1 MPSAPLPGTLSF
13 ADKGIAFGFDPDVSP
28 AGLLVPAYMTNNAMH
43 VWVKSKQAGE
53 RDENATN
60 GSDFM
65 EVSAACMVQS
75 VAFGAGDTVLNAG
88 PTIVYGYRVT
98 TALSAHAWTIDDA
111 GAVARVTIPLSSPA
125 GIQTL
130 PGPAIFK
137 TSCTVNVGT
146 SASAGV
152 IEFYFR
158 KVPAS
163 TVAWAY

>member
-1 MPSAPLPGTLSF
+1 MPSAPLPSTFNF
-13 ADKGIAFGFDPDVSP
+13 AEKGIAFGFDPDISP

-65 EVSAACMVQS
+65 EVSAACMVQE
-75 VAFGAGDTVLNAG
+75 VAFGAGDTVLSTG
-88 PTIVYGYRVT
+88 PAILYGYRVT

-111 GAVARVTIPLSSPA
+111 AGTVRVRILASSPA
-125 GIQTL
+125 GLQTL
-130 PGPAIFK
+130 PGPVIFK
-137 TSCTVNVGT
+137 TSCTANVGT

-158 KVPAS
+158 KVPAG